1 LKVDFMKAYNSV
13 LAVLKA
19 ARVPEVMVRWIK
31 KCITTPR
38 FSIWISDGLKGFS
51 CNNQNNVG
59 LFSNFTKLFLFFFFL
74 KKHCLSLKFLKGLW
88 LFLLLRSLKKK
99 LKRKK
104 KKKKKERKKKK
115 KKRKKKKK

>member
-1 LKVDFMKAYNSV
+1 MKAYDSV

-59 LFSNFTKLFLFFFFL
+59 LFSNFTKLFFFFF
-74 KKHCLSLKFLKGLW
+74 F
-88 LFLLLRSLKKK
+88 
-99 LKRKK
+99 
-104 KKKKKERKKKK
+104 
-115 KKRKKKKK
+115 